1 MHSIH
6 TDKRIFFISITF
18 ANSFF
23 NNVDKARLF
32 YHELLS
38 VLDIKPWLQAGF
50 EVEYTATYTSA
61 DTYCELMASRML
73 AMSNV
78 FLKEISD
85 CLLVLNFIL

>member
-18 ANSFF
+18 VNSFF

-32 YHELLS
+32 YDKLLS

-61 DTYCELMASRML
+61 DTDCELMASRMP
-73 AMSNV
+73 AMSKL
-78 FLKEISD
+78 FLKEKSD
-85 CLLVLNFIL
+85 

>member
-6 TDKRIFFISITF
+6 TDKRIFFIRITF

-38 VLDIKPWLQAGF
+38 FLDIKPWLQAGF

-85 CLLVLNFIL
+85 WLLVLNFIL